1 MKYAFDIA
9 HCQVCLYVPEAEGSL
24 PVIWLPCQKSQG
36 ENVFALLQQKC
47 VLACV
52 TGMNWNDDLS
62 PWPAP
67 RLFASSQ
74 DFGGKASAFL
84 SLLSHH
90 ILPAMEAQLSFSV
103 DARGIA
109 GYSMAG
115 LFALYSIYHTDLFSS
130 VASVSGSLWFDG
142 WVEYALSHSFS
153 VSSPYL
159 YLSLGQKEHRTRNAR
174 MARVKRCTQALADA
188 WQTPLILHPGGH
200 FQDPELRLAQGIDA
214 LTLYLSSQ

>member
-1 MKYAFDIA
+1 MKYEFDIA
-9 HCQVCLYVPEAEGSL
+9 HCQVCLYVPEAEGSF

-90 ILPAMEAQLSFSV
+90 ILPAMAYLLC
-103 DARGIA
+103 IA
-109 GYSMAG
+109 YIIRTFFLLPLPFPAPYGLTAG
-115 LFALYSIYHTDLFSS
+115 SYMRCPIPFRCLLRTYTFL
-130 VASVSGSLWFDG
+130 
-142 WVEYALSHSFS
+142 
-153 VSSPYL
+153 
-159 YLSLGQKEHRTRNAR
+159 LGKKSTVHA
-174 MARVKRCTQALADA
+174 
-188 WQTPLILHPGGH
+188 TPEWPG
-200 FQDPELRLAQGIDA
+200 
-214 LTLYLSSQ
+214 